1 MLFRVMANY
10 TNSITLDSFQ
20 LIWADRTSES
30 GKRKGGGLV
39 VFVNYRWWNSG
50 HMWSKSLMYRHFQ
63 LYFTQDVFMLRSPED
78 QEKQLATQLSSM

>member
-50 HMWSKSLMYRHFQ
+50 HITIKEQICCKDIELLARLFYLMPPVTFC
-63 LYFTQDVFMLRSPED
+63 
-78 QEKQLATQLSSM
+78 TQL